1 MLPANLNSFPAG
13 RLCSARRSA
22 STVLLVSLLAMGARA
37 QAPPS
42 QANEQTGS
50 PKATPTAGSPASA
63 TSAASGPQATLSVD
77 ARLVTLPVTVRDKK
91 GKIVSGLTK
100 EDFSLTE
107 DGRPETIKYLNLDT
121 NLPLTLGLLVD
132 TSGSMRDAL
141 DRERSASKSFLD
153 QMLTTPAGRPPD
165 KAFLLHF
172 DSEVELLEDLTSS
185 KDKLER
191 ALDELGPTREHLD
204 STSGSDDSGNGNS
217 RPRRMRGGTTLY
229 DAIYLASNELMRK
242 QQGRKAVI
250 VLSDGQDRG
259 SKETIGTAI
268 EAAQRAETVVYAIYF
283 KGEDQGA
290 GYNPMNNGG
299 GRRGGMGGGGYPGGG
314 YPGGGYPGGGR
325 GGGQRQP
332 EEPHVDGK
340 KIMAQ
345 IAGETGGWFFEAKKK
360 ENLDDIYAQ
369 ISEQLR
375 TQYVLGYT
383 PDKDSTLTGFH
394 KVALTVKKKDLSVQT
409 RPGYYADR

>member
-1 MLPANLNSFPAG
+1 MMLGAVAFTLALANP
-13 RLCSARRSA
+13 
-22 STVLLVSLLAMGARA
+22 LLAQSSNSA
-37 QAPPS
+37 
-42 QANEQTGS
+42 
-50 PKATPTAGSPASA
+50 ATPGTAGHGTTPPENNPQNN
-63 TSAASGPQATLSVD
+63 TQNTAASSAQTTLSVQ

-100 EDFSLTE
+100 DDFELTE
-107 DGRPETIKYLNLDT
+107 DGRPETIKYLNIDT

-153 QMLTTPAGRPPD
+153 QMLAKPQD

-172 DSEVELLEDLTSS
+172 DSEVELLQDLTAS
-185 KDKLER
+185 KDKLQT
-191 ALDELGPTREHLD
+191 ALNQLGPTSDHL
-204 STSGSDDSGNGNS
+204 SSSGDPDDQQGNGGS
-217 RPRRMRGGTTLY
+217 ARRRHGGTTLY
-229 DAIYLASNELMRK
+229 DAIYLASDDLMRK
-242 QQGRKAVI
+242 QQGRKALI
-250 VLSDGQDRG
+250 VLSDGEDRG
-259 SKETIGTAI
+259 SKETLGTAI

-283 KGEDQGA
+283 KGEDHSG
-290 GYNPMNNGG
+290 GGFNPMNNG
-299 GRRGGMGGGGYPGGG
+299 GRRGGMGGGYPGGRYPGGGGGG
-314 YPGGGYPGGGR
+314 YPGGG
-325 GGGQRQP
+325 GGQRP
-332 EEPHVDGK
+332 SEEPHVDGK

-360 ENLDDIYAQ
+360 ENLDAIYAA

-394 KVALTVKKKDLSVQT
+394 KVALIVKKKDLSVQT

>member
-1 MLPANLNSFPAG
+1 MKTARLLQIPTLALACLLAAGAHAQTTPAG
-13 RLCSARRSA
+13 SQTS
-22 STVLLVSLLAMGARA
+22 
-37 QAPPS
+37 PPKS
-42 QANEQTGS
+42 
-50 PKATPTAGSPASA
+50 TPTPTPPATGPAANTQSAGL
-63 TSAASGPQATLSVD
+63 QATLSVQ

-100 EDFSLTE
+100 EDFTLTE
-107 DGRPETIKYLNLDT
+107 DGRPETIKYLNVDT

-132 TSGSMRDAL
+132 TSGSMRDSL

-153 QMLTTPAGRPPD
+153 QMLVKPQD

-172 DSEVELLEDLTSS
+172 DSEVELLEDLTAS

-191 ALDELGPTREHLD
+191 ALDQLGPTSEHLD
-204 STSGSDDSGNGNS
+204 SSSSSDDQQNGGG
-217 RPRRMRGGTTLY
+217 RQRRVHGGTTLY
-229 DAIYLASNELMRK
+229 DAVYLASDELMRK
-242 QQGRKAVI
+242 QQGRKALI

-259 SKETIGTAI
+259 SKETLGTAI
-268 EAAQRAETVVYAIYF
+268 EAAQRAETVVYSIYF
-283 KGEDQGA
+283 KGEDQGQS
-290 GYNPMNNGG
+290 YNPMNNGG

-314 YPGGGYPGGGR
+314 GGYPGGGR
-325 GGGQRQP
+325 GGGQRP
-332 EEPHVDGK
+332 SEEPHVDGK

-360 ENLDDIYAQ
+360 ENLDEIYAQ

-383 PDKDSTLTGFH
+383 PAKDSTLTGFH
-394 KVALTVKKKDLSVQT
+394 KVQLVVNKKDLSVQT

>member
-1 MLPANLNSFPAG
+1 MFATGANAQTVAPANPPANTTPV
-13 RLCSARRSA
+13 A
-22 STVLLVSLLAMGARA
+22 
-37 QAPPS
+37 APR
-42 QANEQTGS
+42 QQT
-50 PKATPTAGSPASA
+50 
-63 TSAASGPQATLSVD
+63 SGPQTTLSVD

-91 GKIVSGLTK
+91 GKIVTGLTK
-100 EDFSLTE
+100 EDFTLTE
-107 DGRPETIKYLNLDT
+107 DGRPEVIKYLNVDT

-132 TSGSMRDAL
+132 TSQSMRDSL

-153 QMLTTPAGRPPD
+153 QMLVKPQD

-172 DSEVELLEDLTSS
+172 DSEVELLEDLTPS

-191 ALDELGPTREHLD
+191 ALDQLGPTSDHLD
-204 STSGSDDSGNGNS
+204 SSGSDDSGNG
-217 RPRRMRGGTTLY
+217 RPRRHGGTTFY

-242 QQGRKAVI
+242 QPGRKAMI
-250 VLSDGQDRG
+250 VLSDGRDRG
-259 SKETIGTAI
+259 SKETLGTAI
-268 EAAQRAETVVYAIYF
+268 ESAQRAETVVYAIYF
-283 KGEDQGA
+283 KGDEPGSD
-290 GYNPMNNGG
+290 YNPMENGG
-299 GRRGGMGGGGYPGGG
+299 GRHRGGMGGGYPGGG
-314 YPGGGYPGGGR
+314 YPGGGGGYPR

-345 IAGETGGWFFEAKKK
+345 IATETGGWFFEAKKK

-369 ISEQLR
+369 IAEQLR

-394 KVALTVKKKDLSVQT
+394 KIQLTVNKKDLSVQT

>member
-1 MLPANLNSFPAG
+1 MKTARLPRIPTYTLALA
-13 RLCSARRSA
+13 
-22 STVLLVSLLAMGARA
+22 SLLAVGAHA
-37 QAPPS
+37 QTTPVGS
-42 QANEQTGS
+42 QTSS
-50 PKATPTAGSPASA
+50 PKGTPTSGTTAGPPAN
-63 TSAASGPQATLSVD
+63 TQAAGAGPTATLSVQ

-100 EDFSLTE
+100 EDFTLTE
-107 DGRPETIKYLNLDT
+107 DGRPETIKYLNVDT

-132 TSGSMRDAL
+132 TSGSMRDSL

-153 QMLTTPAGRPPD
+153 QMLVKPQD

-172 DSEVELLEDLTSS
+172 DSEVELLEDLTAS

-191 ALDELGPTREHLD
+191 ALDQLGPTSEHLD
-204 STSGSDDSGNGNS
+204 SSSSSDDQQNGGG
-217 RPRRMRGGTTLY
+217 RQRRIHGGTTLY
-229 DAIYLASNELMRK
+229 DAIYLASDDLMRK
-242 QQGRKAVI
+242 QQGRKALI

-259 SKETIGTAI
+259 SKETLGTAI

-283 KGEDQGA
+283 KGEDQGSS
-290 GYNPMNNGG
+290 YNPMNNGG

-314 YPGGGYPGGGR
+314 GGYPGGGGGYPGGGR
-325 GGGQRQP
+325 GGGQRP
-332 EEPHVDGK
+332 SEEPHVDGK

-360 ENLDDIYAQ
+360 ENLDEIYAQ

-394 KVALTVKKKDLSVQT
+394 KVQLTVKKKDLSVQT

>member
-1 MLPANLNSFPAG
+1 MVCLLST
-13 RLCSARRSA
+13 SARSQS
-22 STVLLVSLLAMGARA
+22 STQTTQTNA
-37 QAPPS
+37 
-42 QANEQTGS
+42 QTGS
-50 PKATPTAGSPASA
+50 PKGTPVSG
-63 TSAASGPQATLSVD
+63 SAAPAAQNPAAPGQTAPPSGPQATLSVQ

-91 GKIVSGLTK
+91 GKIISGLTK
-100 EDFSLTE
+100 EDFTLTE
-107 DGRPETIKYLNLDT
+107 DGRPEVIKYLNIDT

-132 TSGSMRDAL
+132 TSQSMRDSL

-153 QMLTTPAGRPPD
+153 SMLTKPAD

-172 DSEVELLEDLTSS
+172 DSEVELLEDLTPS

-191 ALDELGPTREHLD
+191 ALDQLGPTSDHLD
-204 STSGSDDSGNGNS
+204 SSSGPDDNANGNS
-217 RPRRMRGGTTLY
+217 RPRRHFGTTLY

-242 QQGRKAVI
+242 QQGRKALI

-259 SKETIGTAI
+259 SKETLGTAI

-283 KGEDQGA
+283 KGDQPGSD
-290 GYNPMNNGG
+290 YNSMNDG
-299 GRRGGMGGGGYPGGG
+299 GRRHGGMGGGYPGGG
-314 YPGGGYPGGGR
+314 YPGGRGGGGYPGG
-325 GGGQRQP
+325 RQP

-345 IAGETGGWFFEAKKK
+345 IATETGGWFFEAKKK

-394 KVALTVKKKDLSVQT
+394 KIQLTVDKKDLSVQT

>member
-1 MLPANLNSFPAG
+1 MKTARLPLISAVSTLAMACLLST
-13 RLCSARRSA
+13 SARSQSSTQTTQTNAQTSSPKGTPVAGSA
-22 STVLLVSLLAMGARA
+22 APNPASPPGTPA
-37 QAPPS
+37 QAQTAPS
-42 QANEQTGS
+42 
-50 PKATPTAGSPASA
+50 
-63 TSAASGPQATLSVD
+63 SGPQATLSVQ

-91 GKIVSGLTK
+91 GKIITGLTK
-100 EDFSLTE
+100 EDFTLTE
-107 DGRPETIKYLNLDT
+107 DGRPEVIKYLNVDT
-121 NLPLTLGLLVD
+121 NLALTLGLVVD
-132 TSGSMRDAL
+132 TGQSMRDSL

-153 QMLTTPAGRPPD
+153 SMLTKPQD

-191 ALDELGPTREHLD
+191 ALDQLGPTSDHLD
-204 STSGSDDSGNGNS
+204 STSGPDDSGNGNS
-217 RPRRMRGGTTLY
+217 RPRRHGGTTLY

-242 QQGRKAVI
+242 QQGRKALI
-250 VLSDGQDRG
+250 LLSDGRDRG
-259 SKETIGTAI
+259 SKETLGTAI
-268 EAAQRAETVVYAIYF
+268 EAAQRAETLVYAIYF
-283 KGEDQGA
+283 KGEDQSS
-290 GYNPMNNGG
+290 GYNPMQNGG
-299 GRRGGMGGGGYPGGG
+299 RHRGGMGGGGYPGGG
-314 YPGGGYPGGGR
+314 YPGGGYPGGG
-325 GGGQRQP
+325 GGQRQP

-345 IAGETGGWFFEAKKK
+345 IATETGGWFFEAKKK

-394 KVALTVKKKDLSVQT
+394 KIELTVDKKDLSVQT

>member
-1 MLPANLNSFPAG
+1 MATLRGS
-13 RLCSARRSA
+13 RRAALTIALA
-22 STVLLVSLLAMGARA
+22 SLFVAAA
-37 QAPPS
+37 QGQSTPTNAPP
-42 QANEQTGS
+42 AKG
-50 PKATPTAGSPASA
+50 TPTAGSPAGTSSTTTAA
-63 TSAASGPQATLSVD
+63 TAQGPQTTLTVQ

-91 GKIVSGLTK
+91 GKFITGLTK
-100 EDFSLTE
+100 EDFTLTE
-107 DGRPETIKYLNLDT
+107 DGRPETIKYLNVDT

-132 TSGSMRDAL
+132 TSGSMRDSL

-153 QMLTTPAGRPPD
+153 QMLAKPTD

-172 DSEVELLEDLTSS
+172 DSEVELLEDLTPS

-191 ALDELGPTREHLD
+191 ALDQLGPTSDHLNSNGD
-204 STSGSDDSGNGNS
+204 PDDSGNGNN
-217 RPRRMRGGTTLY
+217 RRRIHGGTTLY
-229 DAIYLASNELMRK
+229 DAIYLASDELMRK
-242 QQGRKAVI
+242 QQGRKALI

-259 SKETIGTAI
+259 SKETLGTAI
-268 EAAQRAETVVYAIYF
+268 EAAQRAETSVFAIYF
-283 KGEDQGA
+283 KGEEQGS
-290 GYNPMNNGG
+290 GFNPMNNGG

-314 YPGGGYPGGGR
+314 GGYPRG
-325 GGGQRQP
+325 GGGQRP
-332 EEPHVDGK
+332 SEEPHVDGK

-345 IAGETGGWFFEAKKK
+345 IATETGGWFFEAKKK
-360 ENLDDIYAQ
+360 ENLDEIYAQ

-394 KVALTVKKKDLSVQT
+394 KIQLTVSKKDLSVET

>member
-1 MLPANLNSFPAG
+1 MNIVGSSSTRSLFP
-13 RLCSARRSA
+13 LCLRPR
-22 STVLLVSLLAMGARA
+22 LLVGLAFSCIWSVVAPA
-37 QAPPS
+37 QTNTSQGPASKPTTAPQS
-42 QANEQTGS
+42 
-50 PKATPTAGSPASA
+50 SPAAQSNAQSNA
-63 TSAASGPQATLSVD
+63 TNNPQTTLSVQ
-77 ARLVTLPVTVRDKK
+77 ARLVTLPVTVRDKR
-91 GKIVSGLTK
+91 GKIVTSLTK
-100 EDFSLTE
+100 EDFTLTE
-107 DGRPETIKYLNLDT
+107 DGRPETIKYLNIDT
-121 NLPLTLGLLVD
+121 NLPITLGLLVD

-153 QMLTTPAGRPPD
+153 QMLAKPTD

-191 ALDELGPTREHLD
+191 ALEQLGPTSEHLD
-204 STSGSDDSGNGNS
+204 SSSSSDDSQSGGQ
-217 RPRRMRGGTTLY
+217 RQPRTHGGTTLY
-229 DAIYLASNELMRK
+229 DAIYLASDDLMRK
-242 QQGRKAVI
+242 QQGRKALI
-250 VLSDGQDRG
+250 VLSDGEDRG
-259 SKETIGTAI
+259 SKETLGTAI

-283 KGEDQGA
+283 KGEDHSNN
-290 GYNPMNNGG
+290 YNPLNNGG
-299 GRRGGMGGGGYPGGG
+299 GRRGGMGGGYPGGG
-314 YPGGGYPGGGR
+314 YPGGGGGYPGGR
-325 GGGQRQP
+325 GGGGQRP
-332 EEPHVDGK
+332 SEEPHVDGK

-394 KVALTVKKKDLSVQT
+394 KVQLTVKKKDLSVQT